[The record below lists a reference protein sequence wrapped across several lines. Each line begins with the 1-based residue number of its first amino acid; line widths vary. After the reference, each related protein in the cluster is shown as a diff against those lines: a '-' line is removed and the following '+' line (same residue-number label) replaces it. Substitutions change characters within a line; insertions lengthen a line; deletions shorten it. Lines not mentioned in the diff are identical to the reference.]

1 MTEVKDTAAHFVSAF
16 NAHDERAL
24 NALHADNIKF
34 DAPGGFKATNAHDAT
49 AYAMG
54 WLKGFPNGKMT
65 LRHEV
70 VNAPWVV
77 QEVTMEG
84 TNTGP
89 LEGPGGKIQPTNRKV
104 VSKGIQVLKIENGK
118 ITETRIYFD
127 QLDQMTQLGLMPVP
141 ATV

>member
-1 MTEVKDTAAHFVSAF
+1 MTDSKDIATHFVAAF

-24 NALHADNIKF
+24 TALHASDIKF
-34 DAPGGFKATNAHDAT
+34 EAPGFKASNAHEAT
-49 AYAMG
+49 AYAMR

-65 LRHEV
+65 VYHEV
-70 VNAPWVV
+70 VSGPWVV
-77 QEVTMEG
+77 QEVVMEG

-89 LEGPGGKIQPTNRKV
+89 LDGPGGKIQPTNRKL
-104 VSKGIQVLKIENGK
+104 VSKGIQVLKIEDGK

-127 QLDQMTQLGLMPVP
+127 QLDQMAQLGLMPVP

>member
-1 MTEVKDTAAHFVSAF
+1 MTDVKDIATHFIAAF
-16 NAHDERAL
+16 NAHDEKAL
-24 NALHADNIKF
+24 SALHASDIKF
-34 DAPGGFKATNAHDAT
+34 EAPGFKASTGHEAT

-65 LRHEV
+65 VRHEV
-70 VNAPWVV
+70 VSAPWVV

-89 LEGPGGKIQPTNRKV
+89 LEGPGGKVQPTHRKV
-104 VSKGIQVLKIENGK
+104 VSKGIQVLKIQDGK
-118 ITETRIYFD
+118 IHEARIYFD
-127 QLDQMTQLGLMPVP
+127 QLDQMTQLGLMPTP

>member
-1 MTEVKDTAAHFVSAF
+1 MTDVKDIATHFVAAF

-24 NALHADNIKF
+24 GALHASDIKF
-34 DAPGGFKATNAHDAT
+34 EAPGFKASNGHDAT
-49 AYAMG
+49 TYAMG

-65 LRHEV
+65 VRHEV

-89 LEGPGGKIQPTNRKV
+89 LEGPGGKVQPTTRKV
-104 VSKGIQVLKIENGK
+104 VTKGIQALTICLV
-118 ITETRIYFD
+118 
-127 QLDQMTQLGLMPVP
+127 V
-141 ATV
+141 

>member
-1 MTEVKDTAAHFVSAF
+1 MTDVKDIATHFIAAF
-16 NAHDERAL
+16 NAHDEKAL
-24 NALHADNIKF
+24 NALHASDIKF
-34 DAPGGFKATNAHDAT
+34 EAPGFKASNAHEAT

-65 LRHEV
+65 VRHEV
-70 VNAPWVV
+70 VSAPWVV

-118 ITETRIYFD
+118 IAETRIYFD
-127 QLDQMTQLGLMPVP
+127 QLDQMTQLGLMPTP
-141 ATV
+141 AMV

>member
-1 MTEVKDTAAHFVSAF
+1 MTDVKDTATHFIAAF

-24 NALHADNIKF
+24 SSLHASDIKF
-34 DAPGGFKATNAHDAT
+34 EAPGFKASNGHDAT
-49 AYAMG
+49 TYAMG

-65 LRHEV
+65 VRHEV
-70 VNAPWVV
+70 VNAPWIV

-104 VSKGIQVLKIENGK
+104 ISKGIQVLKIEDGK
-118 ITETRIYFD
+118 IAEARIYFD
-127 QLDQMTQLGLMPVP
+127 QLDQMTQLGLMPTP

>member
-1 MTEVKDTAAHFVSAF
+1 MTDVKDIATHFIAAF
-16 NAHDERAL
+16 NAHDEKAL
-24 NALHADNIKF
+24 DALHAADIKF
-34 DAPGGFKATNAHDAT
+34 EAPGFKASNGHEAT

-89 LEGPGGKIQPTNRKV
+89 LEAPGGKIQPTNRRV

-118 ITETRIYFD
+118 IAETRIYFD
-127 QLDQMTQLGLMPVP
+127 QLDQMTQLGLMPAP

>member
-1 MTEVKDTAAHFVSAF
+1 MTDVKDIATHFVAAF
-16 NAHDERAL
+16 NAHDEKAL
-24 NALHADNIKF
+24 DALHAADIKF
-34 DAPGGFKATNAHDAT
+34 EAPGFKASNGHEAT
-49 AYAMG
+49 AYAIG

-65 LRHEV
+65 VRHEV

-118 ITETRIYFD
+118 IAETRIYFD

>member
-1 MTEVKDTAAHFVSAF
+1 MTDVKDIATHFVAAF

-24 NALHADNIKF
+24 SALHASDIKF
-34 DAPGGFKATNAHDAT
+34 EAPGFKASNARDAT

-65 LRHEV
+65 VRHEV
-70 VNAPWVV
+70 VNAPWIV

-84 TNTGP
+84 THTAP
-89 LEGPGGKIQPTNRKV
+89 LEGPAGKIQPTNKKV
-104 VSKGIQVLKIENGK
+104 VSKGIQVLKIQDGK
-118 ITETRIYFD
+118 IAEARIYFD
-127 QLDQMTQLGLMPVP
+127 QLDQMAQLGLMPAP

>member
-1 MTEVKDTAAHFVSAF
+1 MTDVKDIATHFIAAF
-16 NAHDERAL
+16 NAHDEKAL
-24 NALHADNIKF
+24 DALHAADIKF
-34 DAPGGFKATNAHDAT
+34 EAPGFKASNGHEAT

>member
-1 MTEVKDTAAHFVSAF
+1 MTDVKDIATHFIAAF
-16 NAHDERAL
+16 NAHDEKAL
-24 NALHADNIKF
+24 DALHAADIKF
-34 DAPGGFKATNAHDAT
+34 EAPGFKASNGHEAT

-127 QLDQMTQLGLMPVP
+127 MFDQMSQLGLIPTP
-141 ATV
+141 AAV

>member
-1 MTEVKDTAAHFVSAF
+1 MTDVKDIATHFIAAF
-16 NAHDERAL
+16 NAHDEKAL
-24 NALHADNIKF
+24 DALHAADIKF
-34 DAPGGFKATNAHDAT
+34 EAPGFKASTGHEAT